1 MLLSMAAEAQSLR
14 GDLNGDGKVDVTD
27 IVTLVNIVLDKESS
41 TESTGRETVDL
52 GLPSGTKW
60 ANMNVGAEKPEDVG
74 LYFAWGETT
83 GYLGDDHNFA
93 WETHVWCNGSNTS
106 LTKYCGSSR
115 NGIVDNKTLL
125 DLDDD
130 AAYVNWGSQWR
141 MPTITEFQELIN
153 NTTSEW
159 ITQNGVNGRK
169 FTSKTNGNSIFM
181 PAAGYR
187 SGTSAGSTP
196 EPFGYYWSSLC
207 EDEWSDSA
215 NYFSFFSGS
224 SYTSNMSRFAG
235 MNVRPVRRN

>member
-93 WETHVWCNGSNTS
+93 WETHV
-106 LTKYCGSSR
+106 
-115 NGIVDNKTLL
+115 
-125 DLDDD
+125 
-130 AAYVNWGSQWR
+130 
-141 MPTITEFQELIN
+141 
-153 NTTSEW
+153 
-159 ITQNGVNGRK
+159 
-169 FTSKTNGNSIFM
+169 
-181 PAAGYR
+181 
-187 SGTSAGSTP
+187 
-196 EPFGYYWSSLC
+196 
-207 EDEWSDSA
+207 
-215 NYFSFFSGS
+215 
-224 SYTSNMSRFAG
+224 
-235 MNVRPVRRN
+235 